1 MSAVVKLLPPPDE
14 FEEPVPVTE
23 GGELDVEIFVE
34 RENEVTADRVV
45 DSECKTVGV
54 VLDAVGSGDGMTE
67 ADIGLEVSTVPDCC
81 SVPVRTKRWRVNT
94 VLKTS

>member
-14 FEEPVPVTE
+14 FEEPVLVTE

-54 VLDAVGSGDGMTE
+54 VLDAVG
-67 ADIGLEVSTVPDCC
+67 C

-94 VLKTS
+94 VLKAS